1 MSTKIAGVTVS
12 AKIKNERVTVQVR
25 KTTIHSMEFWA
36 SDFPFDEHIIDQ
48 KNWMALQMETD
59 CGKLDKREDHLDH
72 VTPDGWRIIEA
83 AIKEI
88 NTLLAEPVTQDE
100 LECA

>member
-1 MSTKIAGVTVS
+1 MSTKVAGASVS

-25 KTTIHSMEFWA
+25 RTTVHSLEFWA
-36 SDFPFDEHIIDQ
+36 SDFPFDEHVIDQ

-59 CGKLDKREDHLDH
+59 GGKLDKRIDHLDY

-83 AIKEI
+83 AIKEV
-88 NTLLAEPVTQDE
+88 NSVLAEPVE
-100 LECA
+100 VAS